1 MILLE
6 YTPGTIP
13 VCKNWIP
20 FATPI
25 AAPMR
30 WVQFR
35 DFPVWPSVEKIRDR
49 MTVRI
54 KDDRNDTAV
63 SKFPLHDSEN
73 NGLREDING
82 ISSSK
87 TNFEL
92 HVRYLYG
99 SLEVGEK

>member
-1 MILLE
+1 
-6 YTPGTIP
+6 
-13 VCKNWIP
+13 
-20 FATPI
+20 
-25 AAPMR
+25 
-30 WVQFR
+30 
-35 DFPVWPSVEKIRDR
+35 

-92 HVRYLYG
+92 HLRNLYG
-99 SLEVGEK
+99 SLEAGEK